1 MGVVLSGLDACVLSD
16 TQVRH
21 PKETVF
27 AELILG
33 EFLEDEEDWKERTS
47 GLLAGRLCL
56 DPKGP
61 RWGPNKFFVL
71 CGVQV
76 KNMSL

>member
-1 MGVVLSGLDACVLSD
+1 M
-16 TQVRH
+16 
-21 PKETVF
+21 F
-27 AELILG
+27 AELLLG
-33 EFLEDEEDWKERTS
+33 EFLEDEEDWKERAS

-56 DPKGP
+56 DPKGHH
-61 RWGPNKFFVL
+61 WGPSKFFVL